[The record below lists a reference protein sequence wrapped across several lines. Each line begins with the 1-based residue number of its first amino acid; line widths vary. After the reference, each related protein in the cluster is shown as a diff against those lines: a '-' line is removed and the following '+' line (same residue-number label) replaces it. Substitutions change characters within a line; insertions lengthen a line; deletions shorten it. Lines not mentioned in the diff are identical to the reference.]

1 MHRGTRMFGTSRV
14 FDDLRMQDTPGML
27 GSSRI
32 FGDSRMQEDFTFMED
47 SRMPGNPRQHGS
59 LRMQGEE
66 RMYPEPRMQEDLRIP
81 RDARMFPEPRLGG
94 ETRMQ
99 LDSVFQGGSSRMPD
113 HAEMYSRMQGE
124 MGRPG
129 DMKMHPDSQTEED
142 LRMYLD
148 SRMQEQP
155 RDESD
160 ENIYDYNHKPLT
172 GLPNISG
179 PSSHSHTRMN
189 SQDDIG
195 HGRSGYLLQS
205 KSTGPDLPFNSA
217 SESITLKKNVDFMF
231 NATKGFNPA
240 RQHGSS
246 HILTP
251 SLTLT
256 SGSQNTD
263 GGRGLETRG
272 PQQQKKCSKA
282 FDYLRE
288 WRVKMNL
295 PTDAFMVE
303 RDIPTSNQQ
312 HINTPVSSSIHHPQS
327 DIYTHDPSTSNT
339 ALKPMGWTFSTS
351 SFAEGDTHRERSGI
365 GFDEPRGD
373 IQSYTKPQS
382 FRGRQSQE
390 NKRMDG
396 STWKWGYEAS
406 INQSPGR
413 KRHSDTLEQPMYHER
428 DFSVQP
434 GSPRAKRPHL
444 SPPFTQM
451 GRDHS
456 EHFRDTHTGYG
467 MPPQSKTPVCD
478 EQLVDFKV
486 QDITN
491 YYSPNNASGNW
502 KFSPSF
508 PRKHSPDSGRLTRA
522 SFEMTDPSRSL
533 GHRSH
538 SLEMRN
544 SSNRG
549 KSLQMYSQN
558 SHEKSQELTLRDRSF
573 RSLAPGRSPG
583 PPMMGH
589 SQGPITGRPPG
600 PPMRGRSPGPPVR
613 GRSPGPP
620 MRERPPGPPMRGRS
634 PGPPMRGRSP
644 VPPMRGRSPGPPMR
658 GRSPGPPMRGR
669 SPGPPIRGRSPGP
682 PMRGRSPGPPMRG
695 RSPGPPMRG
704 RSPGPPM
711 RGRSPGPPMRGRS
724 PGPPL
729 RGRSP
734 GPIMRGR
741 SPGPPMRGRSP
752 GPPMRERS
760 PGPPTRERSPGLLMR
775 GRSPG
780 LPTRGRSPG
789 LPIRRRSPGAHMRG
803 RSPGPHVRERSPGP
817 SARGRSPGPSA
828 RGRSPGPSARG
839 RSPGPSARGRSP
851 GPSARGR
858 SPGPSARGR
867 SPGPSARG
875 RSPGPSARGR
885 SPGPSARGRSPGPSA
900 RGRSP
905 GPSARGRSPGPLVR
919 GRFPGPP
926 ARVRS
931 PGPPVRGRSPV
942 SQMRG
947 RSPGPHTR
955 RRSPGPP
962 VRGRSPVPHVRGRSP
977 VPHVRGRSPG
987 PPGRGRSPGPP
998 GRGRS
1003 PGPPGRG
1010 RSSGLPVRGRSSGL
1024 SVRGRSSGPPVRGR
1038 SPGPPVRGRSPGPQA
1053 RGRSPVQPARG
1064 RSPGLPA
1071 RSLGPSGRDKS
1082 SGPTR
1087 ERTQRLSTGQSSG
1100 LSQRGRSPGVSVR
1113 RYPGSN
1119 VGGRSPHI
1127 ESAKHFGQKLTDRS
1141 PLLEEV
1147 SLSPRSSKFWSPGT
1161 KLSQD
1166 LRSPQIKQRRNWS
1179 LSPESLHRGCSPVSP
1194 QSVMNYTGEVNPFSQ
1209 DKFSSGSPRTL
1220 KQSQMSKS
1228 QHRSPHLR
1236 GCSPVSPEIHSRS
1249 KLHHTQIK
1257 GRNSPSRGGGRIPET
1272 QTKSSEVE
1280 QSEECDTLNIKKWDE
1295 LEISHKS
1302 RDSTKSN
1309 NNKREWAR
1317 EKSSNILIPQNGSKK
1332 PTQNVQRYVDEDSGN
1347 VRPAGESKMNTES
1360 TPEEKWKPKSKEEEN
1375 DEDLR
1380 VHLLRLREQKVEQ
1393 KLKKLEEESIETE
1406 FMLWKIQKNKSSL
1419 KDKSPGGENK
1429 KYIDDDDDD
1438 FHHSSGTGGISPHSL
1453 KRQRSSSPAGRND
1466 RRPVQRPFRKPN
1478 RF

>member
-195 HGRSGYLLQS
+195 HVRSGYLLQS

-217 SESITLKKNVDFMF
+217 SESNTLKKNVDFMF

-589 SQGPITGRPPG
+589 SQGP
-600 PPMRGRSPGPPVR
+600 
-613 GRSPGPP
+613 
-620 MRERPPGPPMRGRS
+620 
-634 PGPPMRGRSP
+634 
-644 VPPMRGRSPGPPMR
+644 
-658 GRSPGPPMRGR
+658 
-669 SPGPPIRGRSPGP
+669 

-741 SPGPPMRGRSP
+741 SPGPPM
-752 GPPMRERS
+752 
-760 PGPPTRERSPGLLMR
+760 
-775 GRSPG
+775 
-780 LPTRGRSPG
+780 
-789 LPIRRRSPGAHMRG
+789 
-803 RSPGPHVRERSPGP
+803 
-817 SARGRSPGPSA
+817 RGRSPGPSA

-905 GPSARGRSPGPLVR
+905 GPSARGRSPGPLAR

-1280 QSEECDTLNIKKWDE
+1280 QSEECDSLNIKKWDE